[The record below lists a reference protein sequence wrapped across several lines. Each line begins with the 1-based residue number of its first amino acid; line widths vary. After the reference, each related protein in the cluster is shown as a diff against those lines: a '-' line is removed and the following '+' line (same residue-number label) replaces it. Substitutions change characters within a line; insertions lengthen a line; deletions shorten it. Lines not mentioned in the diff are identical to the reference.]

1 MSALDDLNS
10 VKQDPGTSQAAATA
24 PAPSGSSSGSALD
37 DLHSMQANPGGDTAP
52 SAKQPGWVD
61 TANKYYNDII
71 PGESMSGR
79 VGKALGR
86 TAMMAPNMAVGAYHA
101 FTDAPTAEENKLAIN
116 SPTTGRE
123 TLIGRTALA
132 GKRMLLDPSVAAGQ
146 HVDDM
151 ARAQEAR
158 AAATGVPIAHP
169 TRAKIAE
176 GLGKV
181 EASIPMVG
189 PWALSEG
196 ERAGK
201 GDIAGAMT
209 DVAAMGALPEVAKE
223 AMPGG
228 ELSTQPE
235 GAPAFPVASKLIP
248 SAETAGKV
256 AAAPIRGLG
265 KVYNAAVDNPTLAG
279 AAGGALI
286 GGPFGGI
293 VGGLEGAVG
302 GGILGRGLKLLPR
315 ASDSITELGIPE
327 HEVAVNHLTDTFKAA
342 QKDHALAARAKADY
356 AASEREGV
364 QIPDSVQKKFDTTK
378 AKMDEAEYHLDAA
391 KQHSAAIKAG
401 FGSVDDQL
409 QHNVTQENYKA
420 ADAASNGAKAAPD
433 ALINVPKAPQ
443 GPLGSVQAS
452 TEGPTWRVG
461 EQPAAA
467 ERPAVAQPAAEV
479 PVAPKAQTTA
489 EGVPPVA
496 PKTTSAME
504 DLIPEAPKA
513 AVPPTATEAGL
524 VGAEYKEAGGPGP
537 EELHPVV
544 KEQVSLL
551 RNAKLK
557 ALGKAYG
564 LNPEEYDFSDRQRL
578 TPSGSKHAVQREQ
591 FVNDVM
597 DQMSPEEIQS
607 IGRQA
612 GDLEHN
618 PDMAGKHKAERAES
632 LFPKLRKATP
642 VDEFGN
648 PTVSGGSQGATEESV
663 GEGLGNS
670 GNSPPSRMEKIE
682 AARQARTSKQNVN
695 PLADYK
701 VELTRAEKA
710 EATRLGQDPETFDR
724 LRRGMTEEEYG
735 EEFGNDGTGGRGEY
749 KLPRDYPLGDLKWND
764 PVAIKARADANAAEG
779 LPARRRASGYGQTT
793 ELGSEREH
801 STTGRYTPEGG
812 EPTTR
817 AYGSPS
823 QEMPKIPSGYRADA
837 GRQGIDPSTASWP
850 KIDKNSTSASQ
861 PHPGRPLMPRGQGTE
876 ARPTWFGKVESKG
889 ESTGKAGYGDFTK
902 TSPGA
907 IAPLGD
913 ADKAVIKYAQTRPA
927 LGTIERAEGHPE
939 PAQSDQLIPN
949 KREGGPAQTYDTK
962 TGTWSKRAEGYPKV
976 ERYTNFGAAP
986 GERGPE
992 DPIAVRGAG
1001 KMTGNKFEAWP
1012 GYDEAKE
1019 ANEKKTAARDA
1030 AEEAQHDTF
1039 VSRMEEINART
1050 QQAHDEEAAKSEAK
1064 ATEPAKVYREGQ
1076 EAPKRLAA
1084 ARQEVEDA
1092 ERDLRAASSRFLD
1105 SKSPRFGEAKV
1116 VSPLR
1121 PARSLE
1127 VSTAEARLR
1136 LAKAKLAE
1144 ELKGL

>member
-1 MSALDDLNS
+1 
-10 VKQDPGTSQAAATA
+10 
-24 PAPSGSSSGSALD
+24 
-37 DLHSMQANPGGDTAP
+37 
-52 SAKQPGWVD
+52 
-61 TANKYYNDII
+61 
-71 PGESMSGR
+71 
-79 VGKALGR
+79 
-86 TAMMAPNMAVGAYHA
+86 
-101 FTDAPTAEENKLAIN
+101 
-116 SPTTGRE
+116 
-123 TLIGRTALA
+123 
-132 GKRMLLDPSVAAGQ
+132 MLLDPSVAAGQ

-467 ERPAVAQPAAEV
+467 ERSVAAPPAAEV
-479 PVAPKAQTTA
+479 PVAPKAQPTA
-489 EGVPPVA
+489 EGVSPVA

-504 DLIPEAPKA
+504 DLIAPAPKA
-513 AVPPTATEAGL
+513 AVPPTGTEPGL

-544 KEQVSLL
+544 KEQVALL

-578 TPSGSKHAVQREQ
+578 TTSGSKHAVQRER
-591 FVNDVM
+591 FVDDLM
-597 DQMSPEEIQS
+597 KAMPDEEIQS

-618 PDMAGKHKAERAES
+618 ADMAGKHKAERAES
-632 LFPKLRKATP
+632 LFPKLRKGTP

-670 GNSPPSRMEKIE
+670 GNSPP
-682 AARQARTSKQNVN
+682 
-695 PLADYK
+695 PLGRI
-701 VELTRAEKA
+701 RAEV
-710 EATRLGQDPETFDR
+710 P
-724 LRRGMTEEEYG
+724 
-735 EEFGNDGTGGRGEY
+735 
-749 KLPRDYPLGDLKWND
+749 DLT
-764 PVAIKARADANAAEG
+764 AAQRADAANRGMSPRQYLSEMRQVREGKFQAPFEDVENEGVPPTREEIRAEN
-779 LPARRRASGYGQTT
+779 ARRGLNERGGKPQPLDLIPDAPK
-793 ELGSEREH
+793 GSR
-801 STTGRYTPEGG
+801 
-812 EPTTR
+812 
-817 AYGSPS
+817 YGSPS
-823 QEMPKIPSGYRADA
+823 QVMPKLAPADFHPTTIAHEPYPAGSSRLGSTLTGGKDSPTGVPASETYRNAPRLYGGPGQEALPNPERNMDLIPERPGKIPSVGSISEKGRRPATA
-837 GRQGIDPSTASWP
+837 GQ
-850 KIDKNSTSASQ
+850 
-861 PHPGRPLMPRGQGTE
+861 LE
-876 ARPTWFGKVESKG
+876 
-889 ESTGKAGYGDFTK
+889 
-902 TSPGA
+902 
-907 IAPLGD
+907 PLGA
-913 ADKAVIKYAQTRPA
+913 ADQAVLKYAQTRPA
-927 LGTIERAEGHPE
+927 LGRIERTPGVLSD
-939 PAQSDQLIPN
+939 AQSDQLIPN
-949 KREGGPAQTYDTK
+949 KREGGPALTYDTK
-962 TGTWSKRAEGYPKV
+962 TGAWSKRAEGFPKV
-976 ERYTNFGAAP
+976 DTSAISDEHPVEHEYGQTYGRGT
-986 GERGPE
+986 GE
-992 DPIAVRGAG
+992 
-1001 KMTGNKFEAWP
+1001 
-1012 GYDEAKE
+1012 
-1019 ANEKKTAARDA
+1019 ARDA
-1030 AEEAQHDTF
+1030 AAKTKYEKGARASKAADKEQQGDF
-1039 VSRMEEINART
+1039 VSRMEEINNKGTAMKYEKPSAESNLNQT
-1050 QQAHDEEAAKSEAK
+1050 EQQDLKALNDSTPMDERLSSSAHELAHHMYANELGLDSRGITLERKLGKKWEGYRGETHVLDDLREDLRDKNDLGFPTTREDSEKVIHAALADGFGEEAARGTPKEKWGDKSDKDYAMWLLRRPSENGQPMY
-1064 ATEPAKVYREGQ
+1064 ATDA
-1076 EAPKRLAA
+1076 
-1084 ARQEVEDA
+1084 DA
-1092 ERDLRAASSRFLD
+1092 EDFMNKSREQAKQYFSRPEVIEQLKRAYT
-1105 SKSPRFGEAKV
+1105 P
-1116 VSPLR
+1116 
-1121 PARSLE
+1121 
-1127 VSTAEARLR
+1127 
-1136 LAKAKLAE
+1136 LAE
-1144 ELKGL
+1144 NHWNKGKVTPEQIDRYLKEGK